1 MGRSQGELYQ
11 RTSWV
16 PPMWEAHVHEDN
28 NSNTISY
35 HIDHTTGS
43 FKRFSND
50 SLLIDGHP
58 VVPKAFVNIVDI
70 AHITAGYELSAN
82 DHFFN
87 KLPDSSSSLSTSVT
101 SSVPYSSFPSG
112 CPSEA
117 FSSTNYT
124 AMQPYFG
131 LNVANTKPFNP
142 DGGSPSFKTEDDWR
156 TTLSLIKGTF
166 PKTNAVRIYS
176 TTDNGKFPLM
186 DAIPAA
192 KENNL
197 RILVGVWSGGP
208 TVTARFDQEIQALGQ
223 VVDQYG
229 CDNFA
234 AVSVGNEDLNY
245 INVPGMDAKVMSGQ
259 KIATTDLLVDQIGQ
273 VRKMLRDKGCC
284 NTPVTH
290 TDTWNELTN
299 KDNPSVNKV
308 IQACDQAVIA
318 NIFPYW
324 GNATVSK
331 AWEMAA
337 EQSTL
342 TLEAVKQYGKDLW
355 LGETGWARS
364 QPNNENIH
372 GANSQDA
379 QTYFNIMGCQILR
392 GNGSGFYYIDWD
404 EDAPSQQK
412 PSFGLLDFS
421 GKPKDGMDLSC
432 SNSKPDTY
440 IRDEMPQFMGGKGIS
455 GQ

>member
-1 MGRSQGELYQ
+1 
-11 RTSWV
+11 
-16 PPMWEAHVHEDN
+16 
-28 NSNTISY
+28 
-35 HIDHTTGS
+35 
-43 FKRFSND
+43 
-50 SLLIDGHP
+50 
-58 VVPKAFVNIVDI
+58 
-70 AHITAGYELSAN
+70 
-82 DHFFN
+82 
-87 KLPDSSSSLSTSVT
+87 
-101 SSVPYSSFPSG
+101 
-112 CPSEA
+112 
-117 FSSTNYT
+117 
-124 AMQPYFG
+124 MQPYFG

-156 TTLSLIKGTF
+156 TTFSLIKGTF

-176 TTDNGKFPLM
+176 TTDNGKYPLM

-245 INVPGMDAKVMSGQ
+245 INVPGMDTKVMSGQ

-299 KDNPSVNKV
+299 KDNPSINKVRPSVLRSNLELTCNQV

-324 GNATVSK
+324 GNATVIK

-337 EQSTL
+337 DQSTL

-364 QPNNENIH
+364 QQVSADVPACTTHLEHANNLDRITRTSMERTVRMHRPTSTSWAARLFVGMALASITSTGTRTHLRNRNRALACWTSTVSRRMAWTSVALVLSRICISDPRCPSSWAARVLA
-372 GANSQDA
+372 GNSEA
-379 QTYFNIMGCQILR
+379 FLV
-392 GNGSGFYYIDWD
+392 
-404 EDAPSQQK
+404 A
-412 PSFGLLDFS
+412 GLL
-421 GKPKDGMDLSC
+421 LV
-432 SNSKPDTY
+432 
-440 IRDEMPQFMGGKGIS
+440 E
-455 GQ
+455 